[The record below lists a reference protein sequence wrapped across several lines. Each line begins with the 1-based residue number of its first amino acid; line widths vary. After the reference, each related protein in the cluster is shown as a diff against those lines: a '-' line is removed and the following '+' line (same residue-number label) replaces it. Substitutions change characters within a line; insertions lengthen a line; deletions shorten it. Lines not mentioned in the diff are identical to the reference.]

1 MSTVVSAATT
11 EATGFPT
18 IAPSSATLRVALGEY
33 DVGWEDPDGS
43 LARADAVVARAAGAG
58 ARLVV
63 LPEMCTTGFT
73 MDADAWAEPLDGA
86 SARRLG
92 AIAAAHDVWV
102 VAGLAA
108 RDRAFGAEGGAAFN
122 AAAVF
127 DPSGTLHAA
136 YRKQRLFA
144 YAGEHRAYEAGGG
157 PLVVEIE
164 GVRVSPFVCYDL
176 RFPEI
181 FRRATTRREAELLIV
196 IASWPVARGAH
207 WSTLLRA
214 RAIENQA
221 FVVGVNRCGR
231 DPAFEYPGLTAIIDP
246 SGTALAE
253 AGHLEQLVAADVDV
267 EALRTYR
274 AKLPFL
280 ADVRAE
286 FLGQ

>member
-1 MSTVVSAATT
+1 VSAATT

-63 LPEMCTTGFT
+63 LPEMCATGFT

-144 YAGEHRAYEAGGG
+144 FAGEHRAYEAGGG

-176 RFPEI
+176 RFPELFRAVARDVDLI
-181 FRRATTRREAELLIV
+181 VLIANWPAARRA
-196 IASWPVARGAH
+196 H
-207 WSTLLRA
+207 WDVLVRA
-214 RAIENQA
+214 RAIENLCY
-221 FVVGVNRCGR
+221 VVAVNRTG
-231 DPAFEYPGLTAIIDP
+231 EG
-246 SGTALAE
+246 GALAYDGGSV
-253 AGHLEQLVAADVDV
+253 AYGPWGHLLAGAPGAGD
-267 EALRTYR
+267 ALAY
-274 AKLPFL
+274 
-280 ADVRAE
+280 ADVRPELVREVRARFP
-286 FLGQ
+286 FLEGM